1 MNTWF
6 VRYKC
11 GRCGSFITEAVDGD
25 YKSQVVRTLAPKL
38 HSCMGETQKARDERM
53 QGIALPIE
61 IWERKS

>member
-11 GRCGSFITEAVDGD
+11 GRCGSFITEAVDGE
-25 YKSQVVRTLAPKL
+25 YKSQVVRTLTPKL
-38 HSCMGETQKARDERM
+38 HSCQLEKSARNDRI

-61 IWERKS
+61 IWERKA